1 VFLLRSKK
9 KLCAQNILGHNVK
22 DDISEKT
29 SFADRMP
36 QKTAELHEML
46 KKWLKEVDAQMPTPN
61 PDYNPQ

>member
-1 VFLLRSKK
+1 
-9 KLCAQNILGHNVK
+9 
-22 DDISEKT
+22 
-29 SFADRMP
+29 MP